1 MLRAFLIAVLAGVGA
16 LLLLSSPAKA
26 DGPTRDDCAGD
37 VDGDGDTDLTDLG
50 YWQGYW
56 ERALERSVPWM
67 IVEEHETYFLAD
79 ALDSAWSNYDS
90 LTDRH
95 MGQACVAHVDGSVSA
110 RSYWRVSMDV
120 RIGNDSR
127 HLRKFEAWKAY
138 YELTDGRIVSAG
150 HPGKKFGFLRTASAV
165 ND

>member
-1 MLRAFLIAVLAGVGA
+1 MV
-16 LLLLSSPAKA
+16 
-26 DGPTRDDCAGD
+26 
-37 VDGDGDTDLTDLG
+37 

-127 HLRKFEAWKAY
+127 HSRKFEAWKAY
-138 YELTDGRIVSAG
+138 YELTDGRLVSAG
-150 HPGKKFGFLRTASAV
+150 YHDTNRYDVEFGFLRTAPAV